1 VLLLGHQKITVTSFV
16 HPFINQNRFNM
27 QNLLVL
33 LGAALIPMVMGFI
46 YYNPKLLGDAWSREA
61 GMTEDKMKGGNMG
74 LIFGVSFI
82 LSFLLAFS
90 MAPITIHQF
99 GVMGMLESSMRP
111 DSPTKDVAT
120 ALFKQLM
127 ADYGTMHRHF
137 GHGALHGA
145 IASIFMVLPIMG
157 TNALFER
164 KSWKYIAINAGYW
177 TLTLAI
183 MGGIVCQFY
192 QFS

>member
-1 VLLLGHQKITVTSFV
+1 MH
-16 HPFINQNRFNM
+16 
-27 QNLLVL
+27 NLLVT
-33 LGAALIPMVMGFI
+33 LGAALVPMVMGFI

-74 LIFGVSFI
+74 LIFGVSYV
-82 LSFLLAFS
+82 LSCLLAFS
-90 MAPITIHQF
+90 MAPMTIHQF

-111 DSPTKDVAT
+111 DSPTMVEAT
-120 ALFKQLM
+120 AKFKELM
-127 ADYGTMHRHF
+127 DAYGTMHRHF

-145 IASIFMVLPIMG
+145 IAGIFFALPIMG

-164 KSWKYIAINAGYW
+164 KSFKYIAINAGYW

-183 MGGIVCQFY
+183 MGGIVCQFF
-192 QFS
+192 QFP